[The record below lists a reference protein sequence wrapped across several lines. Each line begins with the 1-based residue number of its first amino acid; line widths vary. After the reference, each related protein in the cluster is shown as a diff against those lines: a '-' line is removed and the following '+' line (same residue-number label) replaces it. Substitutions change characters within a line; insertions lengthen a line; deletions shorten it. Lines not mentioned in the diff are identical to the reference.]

1 MEFSKLVLI
10 GLFRDQ
16 QYAKKVI
23 PYIKKEF
30 FTSYDEAYVF
40 TQFKKY
46 LVKHRSFPSQTSFKI
61 EIADARDVNE
71 NTFEQVNKLLDNIFD
86 SKDEFEHEWLVTK
99 TEEWCKE
106 RAIYN
111 ALLKSIELHEER
123 KDLDGIPEILRG
135 ALQISF
141 DDDCGIDF
149 FDEKC
154 MSERMRTYRQKIKK
168 FSTGIHK
175 LDMITDGGFE
185 SKAVSIFFGASGSGK
200 TATLVAVS
208 ANMCRNGEDVLYIT
222 LEMAES
228 KISQRYEANFLD
240 TTINSVK
247 DIQEDSFKKR
257 LLDIKGKKVG
267 RLTVKEYP
275 TATIN
280 TEHIRALLDELE
292 IKKNFKPTVLV
303 VDYINL
309 MRSSRFSGDNM
320 YSTLKCIIEELR
332 GLAIE
337 KELCLITATQANR
350 EGNSSNVSDLD
361 MTNVGESKAIVDT
374 CDFLAALIYPEELRE
389 KQLQIWKVLKN
400 RFGGTVNYKMPVK
413 TYHEK
418 SKVTDV
424 EDDDLGLETQQP
436 IPTSFNEPKPKP
448 NKQEVNMKFTEEN
461 LDDDLWDD

>member
-1 MEFSKLVLI
+1 M
-10 GLFRDQ
+10 
-16 QYAKKVI
+16 
-23 PYIKKEF
+23 PYLKKEYF
-30 FTSYDEAYVF
+30 ETHEEAYLFNAIKSYMV
-40 TQFKKY
+40 KY
-46 LVKHRSFPSQTSFKI
+46 KSFPTQTSLQI
-61 EIADARDVNE
+61 EISDARGLNE
-71 NTFEQVNKLLDNIFD
+71 NTHTEIIKLVDLVFEYEIDY
-86 SKDEFEHEWLVTK
+86 SEEWIISK

-106 RAIYN
+106 RAMRN
-111 ALLKSIELHEER
+111 ALLESIKIHEER
-123 KDLDGIPEILRG
+123 QNLDGIPEILRG
-135 ALQISF
+135 ALQVSF
-141 DDDCGIDF
+141 DDSCGIEV
-149 FDEKC
+149 FDERS

-185 SKAVSIFFGASGSGK
+185 SKAVSIFFGASGAGK

-436 IPTSFNEPKPKP
+436 IPTSFNKPKPKP

-461 LDDDLWDD
+461 LDDDLWDDE